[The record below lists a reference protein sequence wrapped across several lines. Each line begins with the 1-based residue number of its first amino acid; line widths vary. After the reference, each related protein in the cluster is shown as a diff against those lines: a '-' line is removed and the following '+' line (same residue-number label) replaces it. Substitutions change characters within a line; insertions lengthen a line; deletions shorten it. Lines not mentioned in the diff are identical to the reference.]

1 MARISQAWDR
11 ILERAIASHKEMP
24 PLQTGKRRRQK
35 RRIGH
40 NLALRL
46 QKYKEGCLRFLTD
59 PRTPFSNNAERDLR
73 MGKLRQK
80 ISGGF
85 RSMQGA
91 RDFANLRSVIAT
103 ARKQRWNVLET
114 LAHPDPIQLIPVLRF

>member
-1 MARISQAWDR
+1 MPASLVAR
-11 ILERAIASHKEMP
+11 ILERAIASHEEMP
-24 PLQTGKRRRQK
+24 PLQTGKRGRQK

-46 QKYKEGCLRFLTD
+46 QKDKEGCLRFLTD
-59 PRTPFSNNAERDLR
+59 PRTPFLNKQAERDLK

-91 RDFANLRSVIAT
+91 RDFANLRSAIAT

-114 LAHPDPIQLIPVLRF
+114 LAHPEPMKMIPQLQF

>member
-1 MARISQAWDR
+1 MNKTVGTATTT
-11 ILERAIASHKEMP
+11 AIRDSHP
-24 PLQTGKRRRQK
+24 
-35 RRIGH
+35 
-40 NLALRL
+40 
-46 QKYKEGCLRFLTD
+46 
-59 PRTPFSNNAERDLR
+59 LR

-91 RDFANLRSVIAT
+91 RDFANRRSAIAT

-114 LAHPDPIQLIPVLRF
+114 LAHPEPMKMIPQLRF

>member
-1 MARISQAWDR
+1 MA
-11 ILERAIASHKEMP
+11 
-24 PLQTGKRRRQK
+24 PLQTGKRGRQK
-35 RRIGH
+35 RSIDPS
-40 NLALRL
+40 LALRL

-59 PRTPFSNNAERDLR
+59 PRPPFSNNTERDLR

-85 RSMQGA
+85 RSMRGA
-91 RDFANLRSVIAT
+91 CDFANLRSVIAT
-103 ARKQRWNVLET
+103 ARKQRRNVLET

>member
-1 MARISQAWDR
+1 
-11 ILERAIASHKEMP
+11 
-24 PLQTGKRRRQK
+24 
-35 RRIGH
+35 
-40 NLALRL
+40 
-46 QKYKEGCLRFLTD
+46 
-59 PRTPFSNNAERDLR
+59 

-91 RDFANLRSVIAT
+91 WDFVNLRSVIAT

-114 LAHPDPIQLIPVLRF
+114 LAQPHETDPATALLKTRASATEIEIRLV

>member
-1 MARISQAWDR
+1 
-11 ILERAIASHKEMP
+11 MP
-24 PLQTGKRRRQK
+24 PLQSGKRGRKK

-59 PRTPFSNNAERDLR
+59 LRTPFSNNEAERDLR

-91 RDFANLRSVIAT
+91 CDFANLRSVIAT
-103 ARKQRWNVLET
+103 ARKQGWNVLET
-114 LAHPDPIQLIPVLRF
+114 LAHPDPIQLIPQLRF